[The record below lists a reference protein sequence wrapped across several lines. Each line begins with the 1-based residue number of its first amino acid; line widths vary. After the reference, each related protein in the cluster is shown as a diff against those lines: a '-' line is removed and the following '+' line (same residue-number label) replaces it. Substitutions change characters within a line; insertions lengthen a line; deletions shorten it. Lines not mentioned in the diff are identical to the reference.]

1 MEWEYLPIIGIVF
14 LIAWILYIIFLY
26 VCGFFSILL
35 GIYVFKHNKVPLLKK
50 NINGIIAKVIGVVGI
65 IVGVIIIVYSSLYL
79 ALLFDMM
86 Q

>member
-26 VCGFFSILL
+26 VCGFFIILL